1 MEEMKPIVALIYDF
15 DGTLSPGNMQEYSF
29 IEAVGLDKD
38 DFWEETRRMA
48 EKQDSDNILIYML
61 LMLEKAKEMHL
72 PVRRENFQKYGE
84 SVEWFKL
91 INDYGEKHGVIV
103 EHYIN
108 SSGMKEIIEGTS
120 IANEFKTIFACA
132 YYYDEN

>member
-1 MEEMKPIVALIYDF
+1 
-15 DGTLSPGNMQEYSF
+15 
-29 IEAVGLDKD
+29 
-38 DFWEETRRMA
+38 MA

-84 SVEWFKL
+84 SVELFKGVKEWFKL

-120 IANEFKTIFACA
+120 IANEFKTILHVHTTMTRMEMLYGRPLPLTIPTRHNTCLRLTKEYSA
-132 YYYDEN
+132 